1 MTDKEVR
8 ELLGK
13 RVKVILIG
21 IPHVNVEGILE
32 DRSDVLVQEK
42 YKVNNQYFTTKDI
55 KEMKVLEED

>member
-55 KEMKVLEED
+55 KEIYELKG

>member
-8 ELLGK
+8 EMLDK

-55 KEMKVLEED
+55 KEIYELKG